1 MTSDWPSLRTL
12 VRRRAPHVS
21 SIGMTCSLRWIF
33 VLVFAAATSAV
44 AADARGP
51 TRESGSPARR
61 PKNQDS
67 MTKMPK
73 EECEDLMNALL
84 PVVKKLLSEHVEF
97 FPVGGTMQTDG
108 SIAFV
113 STYDGDEHPPS
124 QKVIDSLMEVFRA
137 GAKQKKYKATALIY
151 DIRTIPPEAT
161 EKTDAVAVRLDH
173 VTGYSVVVAFPYQFS
188 TTHEVVFA
196 HPFVTKAGADIF
208 GKP

>member
-1 MTSDWPSLRTL
+1 
-12 VRRRAPHVS
+12 
-21 SIGMTCSLRWIF
+21 
-33 VLVFAAATSAV
+33 
-44 AADARGP
+44 
-51 TRESGSPARR
+51 
-61 PKNQDS
+61 

-161 EKTDAVAVRLDH
+161 EKTDAPIELWIRSKPDASSKY
-173 VTGYSVVVAFPYQFS
+173 GGCSPAGWYA
-188 TTHEVVFA
+188 
-196 HPFVTKAGADIF
+196 KAISWASRWTW
-208 GKP
+208 

>member
-1 MTSDWPSLRTL
+1 
-12 VRRRAPHVS
+12 
-21 SIGMTCSLRWIF
+21 
-33 VLVFAAATSAV
+33 
-44 AADARGP
+44 
-51 TRESGSPARR
+51 
-61 PKNQDS
+61 

-151 DIRTIPPEAT
+151 DIRTIPPEVADPALLACYQAVYSLYPP
-161 EKTDAVAVRLDH
+161 EYAGAVDAVRNADG
-173 VTGYSVVVAFPYQFS
+173 TSDSVVACHSLIPEALRHMMSGLAVLYDPRLPLSRRQ
-188 TTHEVVFA
+188 HEMIATVVSA
-196 HPFVTKAGADIF
+196 LNRCHY
-208 GKP
+208 